1 MSLHVCSGEFDS
13 SVVLGVYQ
21 LILQRDLLKRIFI
34 SWMCAYQVFDR
45 AKVEKFECMG
55 LVALVWHKKMFR
67 VSVSWHRG
75 ENKFLKNQT
84 FHLMALIE
92 SYIFTSGAAVDK
104 KGSGWETRNCGFTN
118 SGSFGVIIFGN
129 CKHMCRFTISFLYPV
144 LCMYF
149 SNSYPL

>member
-1 MSLHVCSGEFDS
+1 M
-13 SVVLGVYQ
+13 
-21 LILQRDLLKRIFI
+21 
-34 SWMCAYQVFDR
+34 
-45 AKVEKFECMG
+45 EKFEYMG

-67 VSVSWHRG
+67 VSVSWNKG

-92 SYIFTSGAAVDK
+92 SYISTSGAAVDK

-129 CKHMCRFTISFLYPV
+129 PKHMCSFTISSLYPV
-144 LCMYF
+144 LCIYF

>member
-1 MSLHVCSGEFDS
+1 M
-13 SVVLGVYQ
+13 
-21 LILQRDLLKRIFI
+21 
-34 SWMCAYQVFDR
+34 
-45 AKVEKFECMG
+45 EKFEYMG

-67 VSVSWHRG
+67 VSVSWNKG

-84 FHLMALIE
+84 FHLMALTE
-92 SYIFTSGAAVDK
+92 SYISTSGAAVDK

-129 CKHMCRFTISFLYPV
+129 MCSFTISSLYPV
-144 LCMYF
+144 LCIYF